1 MNSVL
6 SPSNI
11 FSFLL
16 GFVLF
21 CSTAWSQDITLTLDT
36 VNAGTN
42 PTASVPLSLTSGAG
56 TAAAITAEI
65 HFDGKRLSVN
75 DVSTG
80 AASASAGKTVYWNQ
94 KSPHVLQIAI
104 TGMNI
109 NTIGAGELGTIEFK
123 VKGQPTTRSAPLTGT
138 IDLTGENLTAAS
150 PVAAPLTVGFVDGGV
165 SGTFPGLSGL
175 SFLFILLLAG
185 ILVALSFR
193 YLSRKQ
199 VLWALALI
207 STLSWTAMAARP
219 AGDFDNSGTINL
231 ADLNL
236 LVAAFFGVPH
246 TYIADL
252 DQNGAIQARD
262 FVLLFRVFNGDE
274 PDTDGDGI
282 LDIGEDER
290 GTDKNVTDTDG
301 DGIDDGDEVEGGTD
315 PLADQSSIV
324 VINEFM
330 ANNDTGIVDEDGDA
344 VDWLELYNTTDNT
357 IDLAGWSLT
366 DDVLIP
372 RKFTFPAG
380 TTIAAGEYKLLFA
393 SGKIPA
399 PSNLHIDFRLERN
412 GEYLALFD
420 ATNAV
425 TPIYEFTPLF
435 PRQKKD
441 TSYGRLGN
449 TAFLRYFD
457 VPTPG
462 AFNAVLGGAFT
473 GFVDDLV
480 FNAPRGF
487 YIAGFDLSVSSPTPG
502 TTVYY
507 TTDGTEP
514 SSSNGTQLVGNYT
527 ITGNTAFRAIGTHP
541 DFLDSPIETNTYLIN
556 VPAEQQ
562 ALPTFVMTADPQ
574 ESLYEP
580 NGIMA
585 IVGGQYVVGTFGI
598 LVWEPVDLV
607 NDYNNPSQHGIAY
620 ERPLSLEYI
629 LPADNSGFQA
639 DAGVRI
645 SGSDFHRP
653 RYRRDAVPDW
663 TGPGPFARMAS
674 YNKFSFR
681 YYFRDR
687 YGPKDLEYPLFTSLG
702 STVTSFDRLVARGGH
717 NDGYNPFIRDELT
730 RRLHTDLGELAAN
743 GMLANIFINGE
754 YKAYYNITE
763 RIDEDFLQSHLL
775 TNSEFDIAGFINTPG
790 AWEIK
795 EGDAVAFQALM
806 DLVDSGAN
814 FALPGI
820 YQQIVDMVD
829 IDAFINYL
837 LIQLYTGNDD
847 WPINNWL
854 AGREK
859 VAGAK
864 WTFYVWDSE
873 GTFGGSI
880 VGSELAQVPETGLDS
895 YPFWR
900 PSGGAGIKGENTPV
914 ANIYRAAVQNA
925 SFRARF
931 NTLTHAAFDTG
942 GALADANVTARYTAL
957 KTKFLGVSQILTD
970 YGHTFDTFIEDSWI
984 AARRAV
990 ILAALQGEG
999 LYVP

>member
-1 MNSVL
+1 MNSAL
-6 SPSNI
+6 RLLRF

-16 GFVLF
+16 CFALLSSV
-21 CSTAWSQDITLTLDT
+21 AWSQDISLSLDT

-42 PTASVPLSLTSGAG
+42 PTASVPLNLTAG
-56 TAAAITAEI
+56 GGQAAAITAEI
-65 HFDGKRLSVN
+65 RFDGRRLSVS
-75 DVSTG
+75 DVTTS
-80 AASASAGKTVYWNQ
+80 AAATSAGKTVFWNQ
-94 KSPHVLQIAI
+94 KSTHVVQIAI
-104 TGMNI
+104 TGMNV
-109 NTIGAGELGTIEFK
+109 NTIGTGELAVIHFI
-123 VKGQPTTRSAPLTGT
+123 VKGQPVTRTQPLNGT
-138 IDLTGENLTAAS
+138 IDLVGENLSAAD
-150 PVAAPLTVGFVDGGV
+150 AGATPLTVGFTDGGIT
-165 SGTFPGLSGL
+165 GQFPGLPGL
-175 SFLFILLLAG
+175 SILFIVL
-185 ILVALSFR
+185 LVAILITLSYR
-193 YLSRKQ
+193 YLTRKQ
-199 VLWALALI
+199 ALWALALI

-219 AGDFDNSGTINL
+219 PGDFNDSGTINQ
-231 ADLNL
+231 ADLLL

-252 DQNGAIQARD
+252 DQSGEIDARD
-262 FVLLFRVFNGDE
+262 FILLLRVLNGDE
-274 PDTDGDGI
+274 VDTDDDGLLDIAEDELGTDSDLPDSDGDG
-282 LDIGEDER
+282 
-290 GTDKNVTDTDG
+290 T
-301 DGIDDGDEVEGGTD
+301 DDGDEVEGGTD
-315 PLADQSSIV
+315 PTADETSIV

-330 ANNDTGIVDEDGDA
+330 ANNDTGLGDEEGDQ
-344 VDWLELYNTTDNT
+344 VDWLELYNTTDAT
-357 IDLAGWSLT
+357 IDLTGWSMT

-380 TTIAAGEYKLLFA
+380 TTIAADEYKIFFA

-412 GEYLALFD
+412 GEYLALFNPTD
-420 ATNAV
+420 SVNPVHEYA
-425 TPIYEFTPLF
+425 PLF

-462 AFNAVLGGAFT
+462 AYNAVLGGAFT

-487 YIAGFDLSVSSPTPG
+487 YIAGFNLSVTSPTPG
-502 TTVYY
+502 TTIYY
-507 TTDGTEP
+507 TLDGTEP
-514 SSSNGTQLVGNYT
+514 STTNGTQLVGDFT
-527 ITGNTAFRAIGTHP
+527 ITGNTAFRAIGAHP

-580 NGIMA
+580 NGVMA

-598 LVWEPVDLV
+598 LVWQPV
-607 NDYNNPSQHGIAY
+607 NPGDYNNPSQHGRAY
-620 ERPLSLEYI
+620 ERPVSLEYI

-639 DAGVRI
+639 DAGLRV

-663 TGPGPFARMAS
+663 TGPGPTTRMAS

-681 YYFRDR
+681 YYFRDD
-687 YGPKDLEYPLFTSLG
+687 YGPQDLNYPLFADLG
-702 STVTSFDRLVARGGH
+702 STVTRFDRLVARGGH

-730 RRLHTDLGELAAN
+730 RRLHTDMGELASN

-754 YKAYYNITE
+754 YKAYYNVVE

-775 TNSEFDIAGFINTPG
+775 TNNEFDIAGFVNSPG

-795 EGDAVAFQALM
+795 EGDGVAFQALM

-814 FALPGI
+814 FALAGN

-837 LIQLYTGNDD
+837 LIQLYSGNDD
-847 WPINNWL
+847 WPINNWT
-854 AGREK
+854 AGRQK

-864 WTFYVWDSE
+864 WSFYVWDSE
-873 GTFGGSI
+873 GTFGGTV
-880 VGSELAQVPETGLDS
+880 VGGENTQLNNTGLDT

-900 PSGGAGIKGENTPV
+900 PGYGAGIKGENTPI

-925 SFRARF
+925 VFRDRF

-942 GALADANVTARYTAL
+942 GPLADTNVTTRYNAL
-957 KTKFLGVSQILTD
+957 KAEILGVEQIMISHGD
-970 YGHTFDTFIEDSWI
+970 TFDTFIEDTWI

-990 ILAALQGEG
+990 ILVALGGEG
-999 LYVP
+999 LYIP